1 MIMSVLLQSQNTH
14 IVKKNTEVLLVTS
27 QETGLEVN
35 AEKTKYMFM
44 SCVQTAGP
52 SHNVQ
57 VGSKI
62 FECVTVFKYLR
73 KTLMSRYCI
82 HEEINE

>member
-1 MIMSVLLQSQNTH
+1 MIMHVLLQSQNTH

-35 AEKTKYMFM
+35 AEKIKYVFM

-52 SHNVQ
+52 RHNVQ
-57 VGSKI
+57 VGRKI
-62 FECVTVFKYLR
+62 FECVAEFKYLI
-73 KTLMSRYCI
+73 KTLVSQY
-82 HEEINE
+82 